1 MNLCELVY
9 FSRHCGVTPAFALYS
24 ATLGNAK
31 IARID
36 DRVGTIETEKIAE
49 MVVTA
54 GNPLEDLTT
63 LRNISAVISRGRH
76 MEQPKVKKMKNVER
90 ELDKFL

>member
-1 MNLCELVY
+1 MKLE
-9 FSRHCGVTPAFALYS
+9 FAKSIIRYH
-24 ATLGNAK
+24 
-31 IARID
+31 
-36 DRVGTIETEKIAE
+36 RVGTIEAGKIAD
-49 MVVTA
+49 MVITV

-76 MEQPKVKKMKNVER
+76 IEQPKVKKMNQVER